1 MIQEG
6 KKVCIG
12 ERCLWIRSEN
22 LLCLHALCMSGMS
35 TESGMTEAADVS
47 SVTIICVSLAKF
59 LIYKM
64 KQLYLPHRKIVKIKY
79 DLILRLAPRKQFF
92 SLIQFGADKQ

>member
-1 MIQEG
+1 
-6 KKVCIG
+6 
-12 ERCLWIRSEN
+12 
-22 LLCLHALCMSGMS
+22 
-35 TESGMTEAADVS
+35 MTEAADVS

-79 DLILRLAPRKQFF
+79 DLMCAWHQRKQFF
-92 SLIQFGADKQ
+92 PLSQFGADKQ